1 MSSATHDAAHDTPQM
16 PRSLRERLA
25 MWVGELEHVLPAQA
39 PIRNFVHHNTLHGL
53 QHLPFPEAL
62 AEARQLTGA
71 NPWLG
76 EQRCREYLAAG
87 RIMRE
92 DLLAALALADVVTP
106 DELAAPLADFAGLA
120 RRDALLAAF
129 ERDLAPVSEAR
140 CAWLVGEGGALAA
153 PGAAA
158 LWQACGEVLG
168 LIEATVAKNEFDVLF
183 ADVAS
188 VVDEDEDDQRW
199 MFEAR
204 ALWSVLVGR
213 LGREWTLS
221 TLLARLTGEDVLE
234 QVRPTLIRH
243 LAAHLDLGI
252 AAWRN
257 PQRGRG
263 FYAAWRAS
271 AGVDFGWE
279 LDEWLAAREEI
290 ARLPEDPLETIERE
304 LMHLGPDESHWG
316 DYLRRLALELPG
328 WSGMFLWHD
337 RHGRGT
343 AEAPVAM
350 VDYLAVRLVLERV
363 CCEELVHRIWGLPLF
378 LSELGDHFLFHP
390 AELRVRHDFFAGV
403 LGEAEAHEARRL
415 LAGDPGT
422 AGWEALAR
430 RIASGPGKIAAR
442 ARQRWPLFALCR
454 ALGIDG
460 EQLAVA
466 GRAGADALLDAAC
479 LDAGQRAWVW
489 LLAYE
494 RNYREQVFAALVA
507 NHGRGEAPAMPAA
520 QLVFCMD
527 DREEGT
533 RRHLEEVNPA
543 LETFGAAGFFG
554 VPMYWLGVDDSAPT
568 ALCPVVVTP
577 GNEVREVAAPGDE
590 VALQAHR
597 QRRALRLEWQERLH
611 RATRDG
617 TLSAPLLTALAAPFA
632 AAAFL
637 LQALSPAALGNLLRR
652 RRESFEPLPAT
663 RAAVAADEFPAA
675 AATVAASTASAVN
688 AADVRAGFSDD
699 EQAERVAGF
708 LKSIGLVSR
717 FAPLVVIVGH
727 GSNSVNNPHAA
738 AYDCGAC
745 SGRHGGPNA
754 RVFAAMANRPQV
766 RARLAAHG
774 IALPERTWF
783 LGGEHNTA
791 DESFS
796 WYDTDLLPAERQA
809 DFAALRRDLTEASR
823 RHAVERCR
831 RFASAPFA
839 KAPPTPA
846 RALRHL
852 FSRRADW
859 AEARPEL
866 GHATVAVGFIGRR
879 AMSRGT
885 FFDRR
890 SFLISYDPTGDADG
904 KILESILLAAGPVG
918 AGIALEYYFSTVD
931 NRGFGCGSKITHNL
945 SGLLGVMEGTASDLR
960 TGLPQQMIEIHEPM
974 RLLLVLEQT
983 PEVIAA
989 IYARQAPLQE
999 LIGNGWVVVGSKSP
1013 DSAAIHLFDPAR
1025 GWQAWQGSPDAVP
1038 HARDSAS
1045 WLGAHR
1051 EPLPPALLGEVAA

>member
-1 MSSATHDAAHDTPQM
+1 MHDAASATAPQM
-16 PRSLRERLA
+16 PHTLRERLA
-25 MWVGELEHVLPAQA
+25 HWIDELAHVLPAQA
-39 PIRNFVHHNTLHGL
+39 PIRDFVHHNTLHGL

-62 AEARQLTGA
+62 AEAGRLTGA
-71 NPWLG
+71 RPWLA
-76 EQRCREYLAAG
+76 EERCREHLSSG
-87 RIMRE
+87 RITRE
-92 DLLAALALADVVTP
+92 DLLAALVEADVVTP
-106 DELAAPLADFAGLA
+106 ETIAAPLAGFPGLT

-129 ERDLAPVSEAR
+129 EHDLSPLSEAR
-140 CAWLVGEGGALAA
+140 CAWLTGEGGALAA
-153 PGAAA
+153 PGAEA
-158 LWQACGEVLG
+158 LWRACGETLG
-168 LIEATVAKNEFDVLF
+168 LVGTAPAKNEFDLLF
-183 ADVAS
+183 AGLATDDGDDAGG
-188 VVDEDEDDQRW
+188 DEGDGDQRW
-199 MFEAR
+199 VFETR

-234 QVRPTLIRH
+234 QVRPLLIRH
-243 LAAHLDLGI
+243 LAAHLDRGV

-257 PQRGRG
+257 PERRRG
-263 FYAAWRAS
+263 FYAAWKAS

-290 ARLPEDPLETIERE
+290 ARLPDDPLETIERE
-304 LMHLGPDESHWG
+304 LMHLGPDERNWG

-337 RHGRGT
+337 RHGGGS

-390 AELRVRHDFFAGV
+390 AELRVRHDFFAG
-403 LGEAEAHEARRL
+403 LLNEADAHEARRL
-415 LAGDPGT
+415 LAGDPV
-422 AGWEALAR
+422 AADWEALAR
-430 RIASGPGKIAAR
+430 RIARDAPSPAA
-442 ARQRWPLFALCR
+442 AERQRWPLFVLCR
-454 ALGIDG
+454 VLAIDAG
-460 EQLAVA
+460 RLSAA
-466 GRAGADALLDAAC
+466 GRAGAEVLLDAAQ
-479 LDAGQRAWVW
+479 LDATQRAWVW

-494 RNYREQVFAALVA
+494 RNYREQVFAALLA
-507 NHGRGEAPAMPAA
+507 NHGRGEPPARPAA

-527 DREEGT
+527 DREEGM

-554 VPMYWLGVDDSAPT
+554 VPMFWQGVDDGAPT
-568 ALCPVVVTP
+568 ALCPVVVRP
-577 GNEVREVAAPGDE
+577 ANAVREVAAPGAETALE
-590 VALQAHR
+590 VYR
-597 QRRALRLEWQERLH
+597 QRRALRREWQERLH

-617 TLSAPLLTALAAPFA
+617 SLTAPFFTALAAPFA
-632 AAAFL
+632 AAAMA
-637 LQALSPAALGNLLRR
+637 LQALAPAALGRWLRR
-652 RRESFEPLPAT
+652 CREAFEPLPAT
-663 RAAVAADEFPAA
+663 RAAVAGEEAPAGGDK
-675 AATVAASTASAVN
+675 AV
-688 AADVRAGFSDD
+688 RTGFSDA
-699 EQAERVAGF
+699 EQAERVAVF

-766 RARLAAHG
+766 RVRLAALG
-774 IALPERTWF
+774 IDLPAGTCF
-783 LGGEHNTA
+783 VGGEHNTA
-791 DESFS
+791 DESFV
-796 WYDTDLLPAERQA
+796 WYDRDLLPATRQA
-809 DFAALRRDLTEASR
+809 DLAALERDIAEAAR

-831 RFASAPFA
+831 RFASAPFG
-839 KAPPTPA
+839 KAPPSPLG
-846 RALRHL
+846 ALRHL
-852 FSRRADW
+852 AGRRADW

-879 AMSRGT
+879 AMTRGL
-885 FFDRR
+885 FLDRR
-890 SFLISYDPTGDADG
+890 SFLISYDPAIDFDG
-904 KILESILLAAGPVG
+904 TILESILLAAGPVG

-945 SGLLGVMEGTASDLR
+945 AGLLGVMEGTASDLR

-983 PEVIAA
+983 PERIAA
-989 IYARQAPLQE
+989 IYERQVPLRE
-999 LIGNGWVVVGSKSP
+999 LIGNGWVVVASKSP
-1013 DSAAIHLFDPAR
+1013 DSAAIALFDPQR
-1025 GWQAWQGSPDAVP
+1025 GWQPWQGSSATVP
-1038 HARDSAS
+1038 RASDSAS
-1045 WLGAHR
+1045 WLGARR
-1051 EPLPPALLGEVAA
+1051 EPLPPALLGERAA